1 MTRSRFAVGL
11 LCLALLAAGLG
22 HRAGAQ
28 AILLPR
34 TMPSFNQTYTVGSGA
49 WGEVPLGTG
58 GCPDVLRTT
67 GCLITAFASVLA
79 YFEIDLVVPAA
90 NSSTGALQVGMSP
103 RVLNDWLRA
112 RRGYGQ
118 CAGDPVGAC
127 CLEWSALPRGVT
139 LTFHTNRNNVGL
151 NPVAELVIDHALR
164 QGNPVVAGVHWAA
177 ACRSGSSQTE
187 DCHWVILTGKVGDTY
202 TIVDPYNPDRTNPS
216 GVRTT
221 LDAGSLGAYTIDR
234 FVVVTPTPGD
244 ASALNRLPDVASP
257 PLTPPAAPAPTPN
270 PPVVSSSP
278 LSSLLVLLVALSI
291 VAGAVFLSADG
302 QP

>member
-1 MTRSRFAVGL
+1 MSL
-11 LCLALLAAGLG
+11 LCLALLAAGLVQ
-22 HRAGAQ
+22 RAAAQ

-34 TMPSFNQTYTVGSGA
+34 TLPSFNQTYTVGSGA

-90 NSSTGALQVGMSP
+90 SSSTGTLQVGMNP

-139 LTFHTNRNNVGL
+139 LTFHANRNNVGL

-164 QGNPVVAGVHWAA
+164 QGHPVVAGVHWAA
-177 ACRSGSSQTE
+177 ACRRGSSQTE

-202 TIVDPYNPDRTNPS
+202 TIVDPYNPDRTNPA

-234 FVVVTPTPGD
+234 FAVVAPTPGD
-244 ASALNRLPDVASP
+244 ASSLNSLPDVASP
-257 PLTPPAAPAPTPN
+257 PAPTPAAPTPTP
-270 PPVVSSSP
+270 PVSTSP
-278 LSSLLVLLVALSI
+278 LASLLVLLVALSI
-291 VAGAVFLSADG
+291 VAGAIFLSADG